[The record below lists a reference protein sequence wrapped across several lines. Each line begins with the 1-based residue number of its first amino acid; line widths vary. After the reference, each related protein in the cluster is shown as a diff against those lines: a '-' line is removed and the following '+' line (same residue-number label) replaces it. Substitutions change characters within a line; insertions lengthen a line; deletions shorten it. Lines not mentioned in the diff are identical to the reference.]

1 MTLRVSFPKLIIETL
16 RRHLAA
22 VLITVLAFF
31 LHIVTFFLNVQNI
44 LSQEY
49 VQDIASS
56 SFLPVSPNSS
66 KYVIEALSSLCSP
79 NVLNMV
85 MAILLGIY
93 LAFEFFRYM
102 HSRKESDFYDSM
114 PIRKE
119 KWFLNLFVT
128 SVGLFVILVSIAY
141 AIEFAIVSGVGF
153 SSKQLFLCMLWNLI
167 CTIGAFLVCWVTTVL
182 TMVMTG
188 HSIIAFL
195 GFGIFASYIPLIVGY
210 LFPVYANTFF
220 KTYVNKG
227 ISSIYNYF
235 SPISLAYKV
244 THNYNYW
251 NIDEHWTYLIG
262 CYIFAIII
270 GLVAYVLFL
279 RRPSETAG
287 RAMAFE
293 KVNSWIRVLLVI
305 PLALYAG
312 LLLNEIT
319 SVASTAWLVFG
330 VIFAACLLHGV
341 IEAIFQFDIK
351 ALVSKRR
358 QLLFTVLFCLAFVFV
373 FWADVF
379 QYDNYVPDEKNIK
392 TVKID
397 TYLFDDNGKYFDDL
411 TDGLSGEYVDDA
423 LTVIKDIREH
433 MEASDSENYIYANDF
448 TVTYEL
454 KNGST
459 RQRRYPYYGNEF
471 PKSLDALSTTE
482 EFKNDFCVLYHLD
495 SVDVSSV
502 SVFNGMESFPLNLTK
517 EQLKEFSKIYLDEY
531 TKLTLT
537 ESLSKE
543 ALYKLMISYPNPR
556 EDRDYDVT
564 SEYKIYAHFDN
575 TLAFLKKYNVVSF
588 HESSDIK
595 LENMEIHSDKFQKEG
610 QQYISDEQQLN
621 ELKKY
626 MLLGEFLYHNYER
639 EEEYIY
645 CNLRCVSN
653 GNTRYL
659 DVYIKPSDFSK
670 VLGN

>member
-31 LHIVTFFLNVQNI
+31 LHMVTFFLNVQNI
-44 LSQEY
+44 LNTKVVEDTISSYYPLRRDTEY
-49 VQDIASS
+49 VREELTA
-56 SFLPVSPNSS
+56 
-66 KYVIEALSSLCSP
+66 LCSP
-79 NVLNMV
+79 NMLNMV
-85 MAILLGIY
+85 MATLLGIY

-119 KWFLNLFVT
+119 KWFLNLFAA
-128 SVGLFVILVSIAY
+128 SVGLFMTLVTITY
-141 AIEFAIVSGVGF
+141 AIELAIISGVGYG
-153 SSKQLFLCMLWNLI
+153 SKEIFLCMFWNLI
-167 CTIGAFLVCWVTTVL
+167 CTIGSFLVCWVTTAL
-182 TMVMTG
+182 TMVVTG

-195 GFGIFASYIPLIVGY
+195 GFGIFASYIPLIIGY

-220 KTYVNKG
+220 DTYVYKRLP
-227 ISSIYNYF
+227 SVYYYF
-235 SPISLAYKV
+235 SPISLAYKA
-244 THNYNYW
+244 THNYSFW
-251 NIDEHWTYLIG
+251 NINEHWTYIIG
-262 CYIFAIII
+262 CYVFTLIV
-270 GLVAYVLFL
+270 GLVAYLLFL
-279 RRPSETAG
+279 RRPSEAAG

-293 KVNSWIRVLLVI
+293 KINSWIRVLLVI

-319 SVASTAWLVFG
+319 SVGSTAWLIFG
-330 VIFAACLLHGV
+330 VIFASCLLHGV

-351 ALVSKRR
+351 GLVSKKR

-379 QYDNYVPDEKNIK
+379 QFDNYVPDAQNIK

-411 TDGLSGEYVDDA
+411 TDGLSGEYVEDV
-423 LTVIKDIREH
+423 LNVIKDIREH
-433 MEASDSENYIYANDF
+433 MEASDSEDYIYTNDF

-454 KNGST
+454 KNGTT

-471 PKSLDALSTTE
+471 PKSLDTLSATE
-482 EFKNDFCVLYHLD
+482 EFKNDFCILYHLD
-495 SVDVSSV
+495 KVNISSV
-502 SVFNGMESFPLNLTK
+502 SVFNGMESFVLNLTK
-517 EQLKEFSKIYLDEY
+517 EQIKEFSKIYLDEY

-543 ALYKLMISYPNPR
+543 ALYKLIISYPF
-556 EDRDYDVT
+556 EERDYNVT
-564 SEYKIYAHFDN
+564 AEYKIYANFDN
-575 TLAFLKKYNVVSF
+575 TLAYLKKYNIVSF
-588 HESSDIK
+588 HESQNIK
-595 LENMEIHSDKFQKEG
+595 LENMEIHSDKYQKEG
-610 QQYISDEQQLN
+610 HQYVSDEQKLN
-621 ELKKY
+621 ELKEH

-639 EEEYIY
+639 EEDYAY
-645 CNLRCVSN
+645 CNLRCVLN

-659 DVYIKPSDFSK
+659 DVYIKHSILSEILK
-670 VLGN
+670 

>member
-31 LHIVTFFLNVQNI
+31 LHIVAFFLNVQNI

-49 VQDIASS
+49 VQDITSS

-66 KYVIEALSSLCSP
+66 KYVIEALLSLCSP

-114 PIRKE
+114 PIRKG

-153 SSKQLFLCMLWNLI
+153 ASKQLFLCMLWNLI
-167 CTIGAFLVCWVTTVL
+167 CTIGTFLVCWVTTVL

-210 LFPVYANTFF
+210 LFPVYANTFY
-220 KTYVNKG
+220 KTYVNKS

-235 SPISLAYKV
+235 SPISLAYKA
-244 THNYNYW
+244 TQNYSLW
-251 NIDEHWTYLIG
+251 NIDEHWTYIIG
-262 CYIFAIII
+262 CYVFAVIV
-270 GLVAYVLFL
+270 GFVAYFLFL

-379 QYDNYVPDEKNIK
+379 QYDNYVPNEKNIK

-397 TYLFDDNGKYFDDL
+397 TYLFDDNEKYFDDL
-411 TDGLSGEYVDDA
+411 TDGLSREYVDDA

-482 EFKNDFCVLYHLD
+482 EFKNDFCILYHLD
-495 SVDVSSV
+495 SVDVSSI

-556 EDRDYDVT
+556 EDRNYDVT
-564 SEYKIYAHFDN
+564 AEYKIYAHFDN

-610 QQYISDEQQLN
+610 QQYISDEKQLN

-626 MLLGEFLYHNYER
+626 MLLGEFLYHNYEH

-653 GNTRYL
+653 GDTRYL
-659 DVYIKPSDFSK
+659 DIYIKPSDLSK
-670 VLGN
+670 VLGK

>member
-44 LSQEY
+44 L
-49 VQDIASS
+49 
-56 SFLPVSPNSS
+56 NT
-66 KYVIEALSSLCSP
+66 KVIEDMVDSHFPATRGMEYAIEELTALCSP
-79 NVLNMV
+79 NILNMV
-85 MAILLGIY
+85 IAILLGIY

-119 KWFLNLFVT
+119 KWFLNLFVA
-128 SVGLFVILVSIAY
+128 SIGLFVILVSITY
-141 AIEFAIVSGVGF
+141 AIELGIICGVGYG
-153 SSKQLFLCMLWNLI
+153 SKQMFLGMMWNLI
-167 CTIGAFLVCWVTTVL
+167 CTIGTFLVCWVTTAL
-182 TMVMTG
+182 TMIMTG

-195 GFGIFASYIPLIVGY
+195 GFGIFASYIPLIIGY
-210 LFPVYANTFF
+210 LFHVYANTFF
-220 KTYVNKG
+220 ETFVYGK
-227 ISSIYNYF
+227 ISAVYNYF
-235 SPISLAYKV
+235 SPISLAYKA
-244 THNYNYW
+244 THNYSTW
-251 NIDEHWTYLIG
+251 NIDEHWMYIIG
-262 CYIFAIII
+262 CYTFTLII
-270 GLVAYVLFL
+270 GFIAYLLFL

-293 KVNSWIRVLLVI
+293 KINSWIRVLLVI

-319 SVASTAWLVFG
+319 SVGSTAWLIFG
-330 VIFAACLLHGV
+330 VIFASCLLHGV

-351 ALVSKRR
+351 GLVSKRR

-373 FWADVF
+373 FWADLF
-379 QYDNYVPDEKNIK
+379 GYDNYVPNENAIK

-397 TYLFDDNGKYFDDL
+397 TYLFDDNGKYYEDFM
-411 TDGLSGEYVDDA
+411 DGLSAEYVDDV

-433 MEASDSENYIYANDF
+433 MDAIDSEDYIYTNDF

-454 KNGST
+454 KNGTT
-459 RQRRYPYYGNEF
+459 RQRRYPYYGNDF
-471 PKSLDALSTTE
+471 PESLDTLSATE
-482 EFKNDFCVLYHLD
+482 GFKNDFCILYHLD
-495 SVDVSSV
+495 KVDVSSV
-502 SVFNGMESFPLNLTK
+502 SVFNGMESVQLNLTK
-517 EQLKEFSKIYLDEY
+517 EQIQEFSKIYLDEY

-543 ALYKLMISYPNPR
+543 ALYKLIISYPYD
-556 EDRDYDVT
+556 ERDYDVT
-564 SEYKIYAHFDN
+564 SEYKIYANFDN

-588 HESSDIK
+588 HDSEDIK
-595 LENMEIHSDKFQKEG
+595 LENMEIHSDKYQKDG
-610 QQYISDEQQLN
+610 QQYVSDEKLLN
-621 ELKKY
+621 ELKEH
-626 MLLGEFLYHNYER
+626 MLLGEFLYYTYER
-639 EEEYIY
+639 EEEYAY
-645 CNLRCVSN
+645 CNLRCVLN

-659 DVYIKPSDFSK
+659 DVYIKHSILSEILK
-670 VLGN
+670 